1 MWVGTFN
8 CHHAHPLFHAK
19 QVFDWHH
26 MVVFPRTSVALTMD
40 GRSQLAGSPNVV
52 VFYNN
57 RTEYERSKLTQEGDR
72 CEYFQ
77 FSPLLL
83 HEILASFDQTAQ
95 ERNHTPFLFTHA
107 FVSRQN
113 FIRQRQLLEQLEQP
127 DVSRLKIDEMAIEL
141 LESIVADSFAQRGV
155 KPHVK
160 ASTQSTHRQI
170 TFEAQKLLLTRF
182 NEPLTLQGVAKSLY
196 VSPYHLSRV
205 FRQQVGRP
213 LYKFLEDIRMRN
225 AFERLADYPNDLN
238 RLALD
243 VGYANHS
250 HFTAAFRKNFG
261 FAPSRWKKSR
271 FPINF

>member
-1 MWVGTFN
+1 
-8 CHHAHPLFHAK
+8 
-19 QVFDWHH
+19 
-26 MVVFPRTSVALTMD
+26 MD
-40 GRSQLAGSPNVV
+40 GRNQLAGSPNVV

-57 RTEYERSKLTQEGDR
+57 GTEYERSKLTEEGDR

-77 FSPLLL
+77 FSPPLL
-83 HEILASFDQTAQ
+83 HEILGAFDQTVQ
-95 ERNHTPFLFTHA
+95 GRNHTPFLFTHA

-113 FIRQRQLLEQLEQP
+113 FIRQRQLVEQLAQP
-127 DVSRLKIDEMAIEL
+127 NVSRLEIDEMAIEL
-141 LESIVADSFAQRGV
+141 LESIVADSFSQRGI
-155 KPHVK
+155 KPHAK
-160 ASTQSTHRQI
+160 ASTQSAHRQI
-170 TFEAQKLLLTRF
+170 AFEAQKLLLTRF
-182 NEPLTLQGVAKSLY
+182 YEPLTLQDVAQAIY

-213 LYKFLEDIRMRN
+213 LYKFLEHIRMRN

-261 FAPSRWKKSR
+261 FAPSQWKGQVVP
-271 FPINF
+271 FVF